1 MIEFF
6 DDTNEISFILKPRLT
21 KIENVVLNVC
31 EKDKELDIL
40 KKKKKKKK
48 KKKNKKNKKKKKK
61 VIKKQKF

>member
-40 KKKKKKKK
+40 KKKKKK
-48 KKKNKKNKKKKKK
+48 